1 MINPEAHLLHSLDA
15 WVIALLLSRAGLYM
29 HAYPQALFAVR
40 EWEPAL
46 GYEPCLPTRMPEQ
59 RRAEYGAVTAALFTD
74 AAQTLHGQQIGV
86 FGRCASQAP
95 LCHMVDLTKS
105 MGERRQAMPQAE
117 GNVLLSPSTMVWCI
131 IFQLLGMQAAG
142 IPERRLPHPSAAR
155 RVAVWVLD

>member
-1 MINPEAHLLHSLDA
+1 MLGACHALLRHLTLAVGIADAACHAQVASPEAHLLHSLDA

-46 GYEPCLPTRMPEQ
+46 GYEPCLPTRVPEP

-86 FGRCASQAP
+86 FGRCAPWAP
-95 LCHMVDLTKS
+95 L
-105 MGERRQAMPQAE
+105 
-117 GNVLLSPSTMVWCI
+117 
-131 IFQLLGMQAAG
+131 
-142 IPERRLPHPSAAR
+142 
-155 RVAVWVLD
+155 